1 MPERRI
7 NSLIG
12 GANIDLS
19 IIVISYN
26 TKELTLHCL
35 RSVFDQTEGIS
46 FEVIVLDNNSSDGSA
61 EAIEHEFP
69 NARLIASNENF
80 GFAKGNN
87 IAVDEAEGAYILL
100 LNPDTVVLNGAI
112 QKLLAFARKKP
123 DARIWGGRTLFGDG
137 SLNPASCWRRL
148 TLWSLFCYAF
158 ALTWAFR
165 TSAVFNAEGYGGWNR
180 DSVKCV
186 DIVSG
191 CFFMIKKD
199 FWRELSGFSPKFFM
213 YGEEADLCLRAGKF
227 NAKPMV
233 TPEATII
240 HYGGASEKVRADKV
254 VRLFA
259 AKALLIK
266 RHWNTLLIKPGL
278 ILLTLW
284 PLVRVIIFT
293 AKSVAGNNKKVQDE
307 KNTWN
312 LIWRQRKQWLK

>member
-1 MPERRI
+1 MV
-7 NSLIG
+7 
-12 GANIDLS
+12 DLS

-35 RSVFDQTEGIS
+35 RSVFEQTEGIT
-46 FEVIVLDNNSSDGSA
+46 FEVIVLDNNSSDGSV

-69 NARLIASNENF
+69 NVRLIASNENF

-87 IAVDEAEGAYILL
+87 IAADEAEGEYLLL

-123 DARIWGGRTLFGDG
+123 DAHIWGGRTLFGDG
-137 SLNPASCWRRL
+137 SLNPASCWRRQ

-199 FWRELSGFSPKFFM
+199 FWRELSGFSSKFFM
-213 YGEEADLCLRAGKF
+213 YGEEADLCLRAAKF

-240 HYGGASEKVRADKV
+240 HYGGASEKIRADKM
-254 VRLFA
+254 VRLLN
-259 AKALLIK
+259 AKRLLIK
-266 RHWNTLLIKPGL
+266 NHWPVWKYKLGVLIYPLYLMNRALVFGILGLIK
-278 ILLTLW
+278 
-284 PLVRVIIFT
+284 
-293 AKSVAGNNKKVQDE
+293 KKYNAESSDWLDV
-307 KNTWN
+307 
-312 LIWRQRKQWLK
+312 WRRRKEWMG